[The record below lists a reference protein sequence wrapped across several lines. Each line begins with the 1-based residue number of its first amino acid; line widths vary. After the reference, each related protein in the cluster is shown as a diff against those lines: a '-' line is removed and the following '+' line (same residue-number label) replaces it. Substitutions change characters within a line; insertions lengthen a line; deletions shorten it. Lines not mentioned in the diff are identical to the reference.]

1 VRRLCRRFDTR
12 RRRAPRASKAAAEPP
27 HSNDRLTLV
36 TSDIEKQVFA
46 ISRPAPALMKYYVM
60 ASFVF
65 LPLMPFFLLLFYFR
79 YHTMRFQFDEEGI
92 SMRWGILFRREIT
105 LTYARIQDIHLTS
118 NVVERWLRLA
128 KIQIQT
134 ASASAAAEMTLEGLH
149 EFELVRDF
157 LYSKMRGVRG
167 GAAAAQPALRNAEG
181 AAVGSP
187 PEAESDLAAALR
199 EVANELRA
207 VREALE
213 RK

>member
-1 VRRLCRRFDTR
+1 
-12 RRRAPRASKAAAEPP
+12 
-27 HSNDRLTLV
+27 
-36 TSDIEKQVFA
+36 
-46 ISRPAPALMKYYVM
+46 MKYYVI
-60 ASFVF
+60 ASFAF
-65 LPLMPFFLLLFYFR
+65 LPMMPFFLLLFYFR
-79 YHTMRFQFDEEGI
+79 YDTMRFQFDEEGI

-118 NVVERWLRLA
+118 NIVERWLRLA
-128 KIQIQT
+128 RIQIQT

-167 GAAAAQPALRNAEG
+167 AVAAPAT
-181 AAVGSP
+181 VSSP
-187 PEAESDLAAALR
+187 ESDLAAALR

-213 RK
+213 KK